1 MSDMTYLGKRNG
13 NWFGVQS
20 ISYVYDEEYMT
31 EQQIKDMFSDVEDCC
46 GVLFGLYCDTEDV
59 GVEEMVNWLSRNE
72 YVVVRE
78 FKVVS

>member
-1 MSDMTYLGKRNG
+1 MYLGQRSSG
-13 NWFGVQS
+13 YYGVQS

-31 EQQIKDMFSDVEDCC
+31 EQQIKDMFRDVEDCIE
-46 GVLFGLYCDTEDV
+46 LFGLYCDTEEVSVKD
-59 GVEEMVNWLSRNE
+59 MVSWLRRNK